1 MIFLALSLYVVQA
14 TQSISGDSERARV
27 LGVRPEGLHSGQVRA
42 LSLGSKCWDF
52 GPESSCYWL
61 RELGFFFY
69 KAEVIKPNFTTSEHQ
84 RVGGINWWVRKY
96 FVNYTEP

>member
-1 MIFLALSLYVVQA
+1 MEVGISNDFSSFVTLCCIGNSE
-14 TQSISGDSERARV
+14 SISGDSERTCV
-27 LGVRPEGLHSGQVRA
+27 LGIRPEGLHSGQVRP

-69 KAEVIKPNFTTSEHQ
+69 KAGVIKPNFTTSEH
-84 RVGGINWWVRKY
+84 
-96 FVNYTEP
+96 